1 MLLDA
6 NVLLYS
12 AMEDVPQHE
21 QAKRWLKEALG
32 GDQRIALPWQT
43 IGSVVRILT
52 QPRMFNPPRTGVDVW
67 ASIQEWLDCPVVW
80 VPPTGERTAAILG
93 GLIAKHQLTGRL
105 IPDAQLAALA
115 IEHGIPVV
123 SADTDFARFPEVRW
137 INPLA

>member
-1 MLLDA
+1 MLLDT
-6 NVLLYS
+6 NVLLY
-12 AMEDVPQHE
+12 ALIEDVPQHDK
-21 QAKRWLKEALG
+21 AKNWLMAALD
-32 GDQRIALPWQT
+32 GDQRVALPWQT

-52 QPRMFNPPRTGVDVW
+52 QPRMFNPPRTGVEVW
-67 ASIQEWLDCPVVW
+67 ASVQEWLDSQLVW
-80 VPPTGERTAAILG
+80 VPSAGERTAAILG
-93 GLIAKHQLTGRL
+93 DLIKKHHLTGRL